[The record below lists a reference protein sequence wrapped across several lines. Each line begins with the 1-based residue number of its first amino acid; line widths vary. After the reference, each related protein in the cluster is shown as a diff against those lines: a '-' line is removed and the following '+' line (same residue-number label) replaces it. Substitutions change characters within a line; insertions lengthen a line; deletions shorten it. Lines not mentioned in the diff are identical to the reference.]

1 MTRDT
6 RFEPTNSPTLQA
18 TSNIGMIYAVSIAG
32 FGQGGNTPREA
43 ERALDEQWRQ
53 EHPPA
58 FSHEGEAEAHARMVA
73 SAPRDL
79 AWTRERA
86 MKMGMTE
93 EAAVDLANK
102 LPALSYVYVVKLQLY
117 DLRVQDVEDDDS
129 WTSWL
134 NKDIDLLRIQLP
146 GHERPRYRF
155 RFVTARSLLGEF
167 GVIRATK
174 IFGQMHKR
182 L

>member
-1 MTRDT
+1 MTHDP
-6 RFEPTNSPTLQA
+6 RFQPTNNSTLQA
-18 TSNIGMIYAVSIAG
+18 TSNIGMIYAVSTAG
-32 FGQGGNTPREA
+32 FGLGGSTPREA

-58 FSHEGEAEAHARMVA
+58 YSHEGEAEAHARMVA
-73 SAPRDL
+73 SAPLDL
-79 AWTRERA
+79 AWTREQA

-93 EAAVDLANK
+93 EAAADLANK

-129 WTSWL
+129 WASWL
-134 NKDIDLLRIQLP
+134 DKDVDLLRIQIP

-155 RFVTARSLLGEF
+155 RFVTTRSLLGEF
-167 GVIRATK
+167 GVIKATK
-174 IFGQMHKR
+174 IFGQVRKR